1 MSVDTLNAGSL
12 PAEKEDK
19 PQIVVLISG
28 SGSNMV
34 AIADAVKNGD
44 IDGEIAAVI
53 CNRHEAP
60 GIQKAKDRDIETQ
73 IVDHKEFASREDF
86 DVALMRAI
94 DEYQPDLV
102 VLAGFMRILTPSFVI
117 RYHGRML
124 NIHPSL
130 LPKYQGLNTHQRVL
144 DAGDEK
150 HGVTVHFVTE
160 ELDGGPNVIQAVVPV
175 YDGDDATS
183 LQQRVH
189 TQEHII
195 YPIAVKWFVNG
206 RLTMKGSNA
215 ILDGNVIPDTG
226 LRLDL

>member
-1 MSVDTLNAGSL
+1 MSSTEQTSAL
-12 PAEKEDK
+12 PTEVADAPK
-19 PQIVVLISG
+19 VVILISG

-34 AIADAVKNGD
+34 AIADAVRKGD
-44 IDGEIAAVI
+44 IDADIAAVI
-53 CNRHEAP
+53 CNRPEAA
-60 GIQKAKDRDIETQ
+60 GIQKAKDRDIETEIINHQ
-73 IVDHKEFASREDF
+73 DFASREDF
-86 DVALMRAI
+86 DAALMQAI
-94 DEYQPDLV
+94 DAYQPDLV
-102 VLAGFMRILTPSFVI
+102 VLAGFMRILTPAFVI

-130 LPKYQGLNTHQRVL
+130 LPKYQGLNTHQRAL
-144 DAGDEK
+144 DAGDLQ

-175 YDGDDATS
+175 FDGDDAVS

-206 RLTMKGSNA
+206 RLTMKGNEA
-215 ILDGNVIPDTG
+215 LLDGNVIPSSG
-226 LRLDL
+226 LQLNG

>member
-1 MSVDTLNAGSL
+1 MSPAQTNNGL
-12 PAEKEDK
+12 PSEQQEK
-19 PQIVVLISG
+19 PRIVILISG

-34 AIADAVKNGD
+34 AIADAVAKGD
-44 IDGEIAAVI
+44 IDAEVAAVI
-53 CNRHEAP
+53 SNKPEAA

-73 IVDHKEFASREDF
+73 IVNHKDFANREDF
-86 DVALMRAI
+86 DMALMQQI

-102 VLAGFMRILTPSFVI
+102 VLAGFMRILTPAFVI
-117 RYHGRML
+117 NYHGRML

-130 LPKYQGLNTHQRVL
+130 LPKYQGLDTHQRAL
-144 DAGDEK
+144 DAGDEQ

-160 ELDGGPNVIQAVVPV
+160 ELDGGPNVIQAIVPI

-195 YPIAVKWFVNG
+195 YPIAVKWFVSG
-206 RLTMKGSNA
+206 RLSMKGNSALFDNTELPA
-215 ILDGNVIPDTG
+215 SG
-226 LRLDL
+226 LPLTNQ

>member
-1 MSVDTLNAGSL
+1 MSSTEQTSAL
-12 PAEKEDK
+12 PTEAADAPK
-19 PQIVVLISG
+19 VVILISG

-34 AIADAVKNGD
+34 AIADAVRKGD
-44 IDGEIAAVI
+44 IDADIAAVI
-53 CNRHEAP
+53 CNRPEAA
-60 GIQKAKDRDIETQ
+60 GIQKAKDRDIETEIINHQ
-73 IVDHKEFASREDF
+73 DFASREDF
-86 DVALMRAI
+86 DAALMQAI
-94 DEYQPDLV
+94 DAYQPDLV
-102 VLAGFMRILTPSFVI
+102 VLAGFMRILTPAFVI

-130 LPKYQGLNTHQRVL
+130 LPKYQGLNTHQRAL
-144 DAGDEK
+144 DAGDQQ

-175 YDGDDATS
+175 FDGDDAVS

-206 RLTMKGSNA
+206 RLTMKGNEA
-215 ILDGNVIPDTG
+215 LLDGNVIPSSG
-226 LRLDL
+226 LQLNG

>member
-1 MSVDTLNAGSL
+1 MSSTEQTSAL
-12 PAEKEDK
+12 PTEAADVPK
-19 PQIVVLISG
+19 VVILISG

-34 AIADAVKNGD
+34 AIADAVRKGD
-44 IDGEIAAVI
+44 IDADIAAVI
-53 CNRHEAP
+53 CNRPEAA
-60 GIQKAKDRDIETQ
+60 GIQKAKDRDIETEIINHQ
-73 IVDHKEFASREDF
+73 DFASREDF
-86 DVALMRAI
+86 DAALMQAI
-94 DEYQPDLV
+94 DAYQPDLV
-102 VLAGFMRILTPSFVI
+102 VLAGFMRILTPAFVI

-130 LPKYQGLNTHQRVL
+130 LPKHQGLNTHQRAL
-144 DAGDEK
+144 DAGDQQ

-175 YDGDDATS
+175 FDGDDAVS

-206 RLTMKGSNA
+206 RLTMKGNEA
-215 ILDGNVIPDTG
+215 LLDGNVIPSSG
-226 LRLDL
+226 LQLNG